1 MIGGAYHIFKF
12 TERDNKVFDGYAD
25 RSIKISHQLIKP
37 SYIKIV
43 SSETDEEFTMKI
55 SGLNGTQEI
64 EEDVLIEGACAVT
77 SVNEFTE
84 LTSITMF
91 DYNIWR
97 DYTPITWGDLS
108 SRTWE
113 DVFFDKLTSIPY
125 LVISAVDVNGLPL
138 YWMEHELYYGRYA
151 MITSNQTAIDIFSRG
166 QEFRQLIKCVL
177 DGEVPCQKG
186 QTFRIAGQYD
196 TYVIL
201 TDPRYRFRLGTDTI
215 EHTEFFAGFNYDA
228 PQVV

>member
-1 MIGGAYHIFKF
+1 MIGGAYHIFEF
-12 TERDNKVFDGYAD
+12 TERDNRIYDGYAD
-25 RSIKISHQLIKP
+25 SSIKISHQLIKP

-64 EEDVLIEGACAVT
+64 EEDVLIEGNGTQEIEEDVLIEGACAVT

-84 LTSITMF
+84 LTSITIN
-91 DYNIWR
+91 D
-97 DYTPITWGDLS
+97 
-108 SRTWE
+108 
-113 DVFFDKLTSIPY
+113 FDKLTSIPY
-125 LVISAVDVNGLPL
+125 LVISAVDVNGLSL

-215 EHTEFFAGFNYDA
+215 EHTEFFAGVNYDA

>member
-84 LTSITMF
+84 LTSITIN
-91 DYNIWR
+91 D
-97 DYTPITWGDLS
+97 
-108 SRTWE
+108 
-113 DVFFDKLTSIPY
+113 FDKLTSIPY

-215 EHTEFFAGFNYDA
+215 EHTEFFAGVNYDA

>member
-1 MIGGAYHIFKF
+1 MIGGAYHIFEF

-77 SVNEFTE
+77 SVNGFTE
-84 LTSITMF
+84 LTSITIN
-91 DYNIWR
+91 D
-97 DYTPITWGDLS
+97 
-108 SRTWE
+108 
-113 DVFFDKLTSIPY
+113 FDKLTSIPY

-215 EHTEFFAGFNYDA
+215 EHTEFFAGVNYDA

>member
-1 MIGGAYHIFKF
+1 MIGGAYHIFEF
-12 TERDNKVFDGYAD
+12 TERDNRIYDGYAD

-64 EEDVLIEGACAVT
+64 EEDVLIEGTCAVT
-77 SVNEFTE
+77 SANEFTE
-84 LTSITMF
+84 LTSLIIDGF
-91 DYNIWR
+91 DN
-97 DYTPITWGDLS
+97 
-108 SRTWE
+108 
-113 DVFFDKLTSIPY
+113 LTSIPY

-215 EHTEFFAGFNYDA
+215 EHTEFFAGVNYDA

>member
-1 MIGGAYHIFKF
+1 MIGGAYHIFEF
-12 TERDNKVFDGYAD
+12 TERDNRIYDGYAD

-84 LTSITMF
+84 LTSITIN
-91 DYNIWR
+91 D
-97 DYTPITWGDLS
+97 
-108 SRTWE
+108 
-113 DVFFDKLTSIPY
+113 FDKLTSIPY

-151 MITSNQTAIDIFSRG
+151 MVTSNQTVIDIFSRG

-215 EHTEFFAGFNYDA
+215 EHTEFFAGVNYDA

>member
-1 MIGGAYHIFKF
+1 MIGGAYHIFEF

-84 LTSITMF
+84 LTSITIN
-91 DYNIWR
+91 D
-97 DYTPITWGDLS
+97 
-108 SRTWE
+108 
-113 DVFFDKLTSIPY
+113 FDKLTSIPY

-151 MITSNQTAIDIFSRG
+151 MITSNRTAVDIFSRG

-215 EHTEFFAGFNYDA
+215 EHTEFFAGVNYDA

>member
-1 MIGGAYHIFKF
+1 MIGGAYHIFEF

-84 LTSITMF
+84 LTSITIN
-91 DYNIWR
+91 D
-97 DYTPITWGDLS
+97 
-108 SRTWE
+108 
-113 DVFFDKLTSIPY
+113 FDKLTSIPY

-215 EHTEFFAGFNYDA
+215 EHTEFFAGVNYDA

>member
-1 MIGGAYHIFKF
+1 MIGGAYHIFEF

-84 LTSITMF
+84 LTSITIN
-91 DYNIWR
+91 D
-97 DYTPITWGDLS
+97 
-108 SRTWE
+108 
-113 DVFFDKLTSIPY
+113 FDKLTSIPY

-151 MITSNQTAIDIFSRG
+151 MITSNQTAVDIFSRG

-215 EHTEFFAGFNYDA
+215 EHTEFFAGVNYDA